1 MTWPLFLCWGNWP
14 LNQGRCDKTITQK
27 LHTAGSCCVAI
38 YFMDANIRNH
48 FKCKCFCAVIYF
60 PVKCFVYISFSF
72 KLIKL
77 FIIVLKILYLLT
89 NPSFKFFFCNLLH
102 VLHTHT
108 ISLSFI
114 SLSESKNFFF
124 FNFKLRN
131 WVLQCTVY
139 VDKVLKT
146 VWTMMSTEW
155 QCHIVT

>member
-60 PVKCFVYISFSF
+60 SVKCFVYISFSF

-89 NPSFKFFFCNLLH
+89 NPSFNLFFF
-102 VLHTHT
+102 VIYYMYYTHTHT

-114 SLSESKNFFF
+114 SLKARIFFL
-124 FNFKLRN
+124 NFKLRN
-131 WVLQCTVY
+131 WVLLY
-139 VDKVLKT
+139 MLIKSL
-146 VWTMMSTEW
+146 
-155 QCHIVT
+155 